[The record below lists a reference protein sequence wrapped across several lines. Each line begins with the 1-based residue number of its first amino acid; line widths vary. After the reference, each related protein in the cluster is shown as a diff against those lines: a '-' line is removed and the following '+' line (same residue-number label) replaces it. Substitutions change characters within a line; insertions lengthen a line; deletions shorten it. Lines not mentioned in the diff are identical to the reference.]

1 MFILSSRK
9 TLAALALSSALAAMS
24 GCAVT
29 RGDQSAAAYVDD
41 SVITTQV
48 KAKFAAADS
57 VDATSIRVETINGT
71 VLLNGKAKNANEKS
85 QAEALARS
93 VAGVKSVNNRID
105 VVG

>member
-1 MFILSSRK
+1 MFNLSSRK
-9 TLAALALSSALAAMS
+9 TIGALALSSALAAMS

-29 RGDQSAAAYVDD
+29 RGDQSASAYVED

-48 KAKFAAADS
+48 KAKFAAADT

-85 QAEALARS
+85 QAEMLARS
-93 VAGVKSVNNRID
+93 VTGVKSVNNRID

>member
-1 MFILSSRK
+1 MFNPSSRK
-9 TLAALALSSALAAMS
+9 SIAALALASALAAMS

-29 RGDQSAAAYVDD
+29 RGEQSPSAYVED

-48 KAKFAAADS
+48 KAKFAAANA

-71 VLLNGKAKNANEKS
+71 VLLNGTAKNANEKS
-85 QAEALARS
+85 QAEMLARS

>member
-29 RGDQSAAAYVDD
+29 RGDQSAGAYVDD

-85 QAEALARS
+85 QAEALART

-105 VVG
+105 VAG

>member
-1 MFILSSRK
+1 MLNLSTRK
-9 TLAALALSSALAAMS
+9 SFAALALSSALAALS

-29 RGDQSAAAYVDD
+29 RGDQSVGAYVDD

-48 KAKFAAADS
+48 KAKFVAADL
-57 VDATSIRVETINGT
+57 VDARSINVETINGT
-71 VLLNGKAKNANEKS
+71 VLLKGKAKDVNEKA
-85 QAEALARS
+85 QAETLARS